1 MTLLN
6 RFLLAA
12 LIGFTLV
19 GSAVPSETANV
30 RNGREGIIAH
40 TGSRDFYL
48 AIPLGPGVRVEVCIE
63 RCEVLT
69 STDAGPS
76 HDMLVAGR
84 IADVDAATF
93 EYLCRCPASQGLAEG
108 SWRLAG
114 IGPRITLPPTDTDGA
129 P

>member
-1 MTLLN
+1 MTIRDWLLG
-6 RFLLAA
+6 LA
-12 LIGFTLV
+12 LIGFTLA
-19 GSAVPSETANV
+19 GSSVPSETANV

-48 AIPLGPGVRVEVCIE
+48 AIPLGPDVRVEVCIE

-93 EYLCRCPASQGLAEG
+93 EALCLCPASQGLAQG

-114 IGPRITLPPTDTDGA
+114 IGPRIPLPETDTA

>member
-1 MTLLN
+1 MTL
-6 RFLLAA
+6 RDYILLAA
-12 LIGFTLV
+12 LIGFTLA
-19 GSAVPSETANV
+19 GSSVPSESV
-30 RNGREGIIAH
+30 REGRTGIIAH
-40 TGSRDFYL
+40 SGSRDFYL

-69 STDAGPS
+69 STDAGPDRS
-76 HDMLVAGR
+76 MLLAGR

-93 EYLCRCPASQGLAEG
+93 EYLCRCPASQGLARG

-114 IGPRITLPPTDTDGA
+114 IGPRMTLPPTDTA